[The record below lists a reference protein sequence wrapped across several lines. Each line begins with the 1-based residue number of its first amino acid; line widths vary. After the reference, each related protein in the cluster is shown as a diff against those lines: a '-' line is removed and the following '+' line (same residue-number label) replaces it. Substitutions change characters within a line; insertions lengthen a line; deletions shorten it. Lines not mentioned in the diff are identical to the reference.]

1 MKRNHTIQSI
11 APIVLAVTTLFFF
24 ALLPVAAQDYT
35 GNDKSAEEQIDPV
48 SKEELRDFVSAY
60 IEVQELQIDLQSRN
74 TQLVE
79 ESEIEPERFHRINE
93 AVQNGDAVEDLKDVS
108 EKELE
113 EYNVL
118 VEELTA
124 VQEDMHERMVEAIS
138 DAEMSVERFNEIA
151 NALQSDQELAVRA
164 QSYYEEELESRED
177 G

>member
-11 APIVLAVTTLFFF
+11 APVVLAVTTLFFF
-24 ALLPVAAQDYT
+24 ALFPVAAQDYMGT
-35 GNDKSAEEQIDPV
+35 DKSPEEQIDPV
-48 SKEELRDFVSAY
+48 SKEELQDFVSAY

-79 ESEIEPERFHRINE
+79 EAEIEAERFHQINE
-93 AVQNGDAVEDLKDVS
+93 AVQHGNTEEDLEDVS
-108 EKELE
+108 EREFE
-113 EYNVL
+113 EYNTL
-118 VEELTA
+118 VEEIAAL
-124 VQEDMHERMVEAIS
+124 QEDMHERMVEAIS